1 MGPQIRVQEA
11 GARAPMRAGFAGQ
24 TANRVDRQQE
34 GQMSGRQII
43 GAAAVVAIAGA
54 GTFGIAGGIAG
65 GTAQANSNGVIELTQ
80 VGCQFIESENGRN
93 HGYTPTK
100 KADCVAIN
108 GKTADKRLG
117 EAKVLELKPGNYT
130 FRVVNKSV
138 PYELGFWLRSKG
150 YDWRNP
156 VHKLTKTSVSGGG
169 LVQGTTKD
177 YQVTLKPGE
186 YVYSCPL
193 NTTPDYKLVVK

>member
-1 MGPQIRVQEA
+1 
-11 GARAPMRAGFAGQ
+11 
-24 TANRVDRQQE
+24 
-34 GQMSGRQII
+34 MSGRDMLKAAAAATITAAI
-43 GAAAVVAIAGA
+43 ATAATFGAAHADSSNVIA
-54 GTFGIAGGIAG
+54 
-65 GTAQANSNGVIELTQ
+65 LTQ
-80 VGCQFIESENGRN
+80 VGCQFIESEDGKN
-93 HGYTPTK
+93 HGSKPMK

-108 GKTADKRLG
+108 SKTGDARLG
-117 EAKVLELKPGNYT
+117 AAKVLELKSGTYT
-130 FRVVNKSV
+130 FRVVNKDV

-156 VHKLTKTSVSGGG
+156 VHKLTKTSASGGG

-177 YQVTLKPGE
+177 YKVTLKPGE

>member
-1 MGPQIRVQEA
+1 
-11 GARAPMRAGFAGQ
+11 
-24 TANRVDRQQE
+24 
-34 GQMSGRQII
+34 MSAQKIVK
-43 GAAAVVAIAGA
+43 AAAVAAIAGA
-54 GTFGIAGGIAG
+54 GTFGIANGMAE
-65 GTAQANSNGVIELTQ
+65 ANSPKVIELTQ
-80 VGCQFIESENGRN
+80 VGCQFIESENGTD
-93 HGYTPTK
+93 HGYMPKK

-108 GKTADKRLG
+108 GKTGDKRLG
-117 EAKVLELKPGNYT
+117 AAKVLELNSGTYT
-130 FRVVNKSV
+130 FRVVNKNV

-169 LVQGTTKD
+169 LVLGTAKD
-177 YQVTLKPGE
+177 YKVTLKPGE